1 MKKILYIIFSFF
13 FIGTLSAQSNFWTPQ
28 AIGILPSN
36 YTIIAISVVNKDIV
50 WGLADTLL
58 GNSTTIPANTP
69 LKVIKTTN
77 GGTTWS
83 VFDVTPGVGR
93 FGVDIHAF
101 DTTTA
106 FVTVQALRSATNN
119 NLYKTIDG
127 GKNWISIIG
136 NSYAPSAF
144 IRYFDAQNAIIW
156 NRHASGRSTD
166 GGVTWSPG
174 SVTGWLSTEGMGWS
188 STSNVCTVVGD
199 TIWSGTTNARV
210 VFSTD
215 KGINWRFTDLKS
227 MPNFTTDVTVF
238 GIAFR
243 DARNGIVM
251 GWNSVTFVTY
261 LARTTD
267 GGQTWSPLTTY
278 PFTLGSGI
286 EYIKGTPGSF
296 IVNDYEG
303 LTAYTK
309 DFGQTWVK
317 LDSLNTNSI
326 RFLNPQT
333 GWIGREP
340 IVAGGPAMYK
350 WNGGNILSSIKV
362 FEADEIGLKMSPN
375 PTSRYLNIEY
385 SEDFKPISLTVYD
398 AQGKAVFQKNTLLQT
413 AQNLDLQT
421 LPNGIHLVQLRNTEG
436 YVSKEIIVQR

>member
-1 MKKILYIIFSFF
+1 MKKILYIIFCLNL
-13 FIGTLSAQSNFWTPQ
+13 IGTLKAQSNLWTPQ
-28 AIGILPSN
+28 AIGILPAN
-36 YTIIAISVVNKDIV
+36 YTINAISIVNKDVV
-50 WGLADTLL
+50 WCLADTLL

-69 LKVIKTTN
+69 IKVIKTTN
-77 GGTTWS
+77 GGATWS

-106 FVTVQALRSATNN
+106 FVTVQAVRSATNN

-156 NRHASGRSTD
+156 NRHANGRSTD

-174 SVTGWLSTEGMGWS
+174 SVAGWLSGEGMGWS

-227 MPNFTTDVTVF
+227 MPNFTPEVMVF

-243 DARNGIVM
+243 DGRNGIVL

-296 IVNDYEG
+296 MVNDYEG

-340 IVAGGPAMYK
+340 TVAGGPAMYK

-362 FEADEIGLKMSPN
+362 FEAEEIGLKISPN

-385 SEDFKPISLTVYD
+385 SEDFKPSSITVYD
-398 AQGKAVFQKNTLLQT
+398 ALGKAVFQKNTINQT
-413 AQNLDLQT
+413 TQNLDLQEFA
-421 LPNGIHLVQLRNTEG
+421 NGIYLVQLKSSVG
-436 YVSKEIIVQR
+436 YVSKKIVIQH